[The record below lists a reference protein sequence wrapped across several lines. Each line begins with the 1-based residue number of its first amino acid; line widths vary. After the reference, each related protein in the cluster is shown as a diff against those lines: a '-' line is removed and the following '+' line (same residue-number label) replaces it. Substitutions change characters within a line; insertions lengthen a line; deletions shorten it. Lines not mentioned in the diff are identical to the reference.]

1 MGNPVVTVVTLSY
14 KKFDYI
20 FHAIDS
26 VLSQTYP
33 YIEYIIADDGSPN
46 FPMDEIEEYVRENKK
61 ENIIEFHVIT

>member
-46 FPMDEIEEYVRENKK
+46 FPMDEIEEYVRK
-61 ENIIEFHVIT
+61 